1 MRPQPHIA
9 DATISFDDFTFLP
22 LKVIRTGP
30 GGKRT
35 FDRAGKRMLI
45 AACLVPGASISG
57 MALKA
62 GINANQLHKWIRS
75 GQRSSVPAVVVMVE
89 PARSAF
95 MPMLQI
101 DSASLQDQKQQVPA
115 RAPAPSVSSVRL
127 SARLANGVAVELECT
142 GNDVAIVTAMITALG
157 TH

>member
-1 MRPQPHIA
+1 M
-9 DATISFDDFTFLP
+9 TFDDYTFLP

-35 FDRAGKRMLI
+35 FDRAGKRMLVQ
-45 AACLVPGASISG
+45 ACLVPGVSISG

-75 GQRSSVPAVVVMVE
+75 GQRSSLPVAAVTVE
-89 PARSAF
+89 PALAF
-95 MPMLQI
+95 MPVVQI
-101 DSASLQDQKQQVPA
+101 DSTPPQAHKRPA
-115 RAPAPSVSSVRL
+115 TAQPPAIAPLAAPVRL
-127 SARLANGVAVELECT
+127 SARMVNGVALELECT

-157 TH
+157 AH

>member
-1 MRPQPHIA
+1 M
-9 DATISFDDFTFLP
+9 SLDDTTFLP

-35 FDRAGKRMLI
+35 FDRAGKRLLI
-45 AACLVPGASISG
+45 AACLRPGVSISG

-62 GINANQLHKWIRS
+62 GVNANQLHKWIRAS
-75 GQRSSVPAVVVMVE
+75 QQPSRRAAVAGE
-89 PARSAF
+89 PAPPVF
-95 MPMLQI
+95 MPVLQI
-101 DSASLQDQKQQVPA
+101 DRAASQDQMRPA
-115 RAPAPSVSSVRL
+115 TALPPAHAPSPSPVRL

-142 GNDVAIVTAMITALG
+142 ANDAALVTAMIAALG